1 MFLDK
6 LIALLLQLKGGALTL
21 VIVTSAAVTVTG
33 TIGGEAVDL
42 TITPLASPT
51 ATAPEPTLTP
61 TASPSASPTATPT
74 VTTIPIAAAASVTSV
89 GCSGADARDA
99 ALEFLGDAGQE
110 AADLLRVAGA
120 VALANG
126 ADRNKM
132 REMLKEYGH
141 DIREVLK
148 DGLHDVRDLGKRTLG
163 ECGESSVEGLVSRLE
178 HELDEVAEVHEEF
191 ERAGSGNGSAAF
203 VVTIT
208 DGAAS
213 LAAPYRERVEEAI
226 EDVEDILDDLAED
239 IG

>member
-33 TIGGEAVDL
+33 TIGDEAVDL
-42 TITPLASPT
+42 TITPLASP
-51 ATAPEPTLTP
+51 ATAPATTLTP
-61 TASPSASPTATPT
+61 TTSPSASPTATPT
-74 VTTIPIAAAASVTSV
+74 VTTIPIAPAALVTSA

-208 DGAAS
+208 DGAA

-226 EDVEDILDDLAED
+226 EDVEDIFDDLAED
-239 IG
+239 IR